1 MPNFLEK
8 KNVKKVKEFLKLNI
22 EEIDLIN
29 LDTTG
34 RTAEDAANSLNQS
47 VGSIVKSLILKLNN
61 NNFILCLVSG
71 DKFISLKI
79 LSKLLKS
86 EIYKANADE
95 VKKITG
101 YSIGG
106 VPPFAH
112 INKPFKT
119 LIDINLKKYQNV
131 FAAAGHPYVVFQI
144 SYDNLKLITNGEE
157 ANFTE

>member
-29 LDTTG
+29 LHTTG

-86 EIYKANADE
+86 EIYKA
-95 VKKITG
+95 T
-101 YSIGG
+101 
-106 VPPFAH
+106 
-112 INKPFKT
+112 
-119 LIDINLKKYQNV
+119 YQYK
-131 FAAAGHPYVVFQI
+131 H
-144 SYDNLKLITNGEE
+144 DNI
-157 ANFTE
+157 